1 MLNKLLQ
8 VKIIPILAIVSKS
21 LLKIYAIALLGMLIG
36 KKSRSLQLVGASMMT
51 GHQVWEWVD

>member
-51 GHQVWEWVD
+51 SHQV